1 MTSQAELLTD
11 PVAFVRG
18 VLGHKVWKKQAEI
31 LRSVAANK
39 QTAVKACHGS
49 SKTFTASE
57 ALLWWLSR
65 FSDGI
70 VVTTAPTWFQVE
82 NLLWQEVHKAIATSR
97 VAFPKPLSTELT
109 IAPGNYAIGL
119 STNETVRFQGFHG
132 EHVLFILD
140 EAPGVRPGIWEAI
153 SGAQSGGDV
162 RILALGNPTLT
173 GNPFHSAFTKERE
186 AWNLITID
194 AFDTPNLYGITEET
208 LLQMSEDELH
218 DNKVPFLV
226 TRDWVKERLKA
237 WGTGNALYQARV
249 RGNFPDQAEDN
260 LYSLQWLEQAAAT
273 APSADEPY
281 RAGVDVAGPGEDE
294 TVLCVRKGA
303 QIVKLEAFAQADPRG
318 EVAAALQHYRTSK
331 EGLEVVNVDSV
342 GIGYYFAQHLRDLGF
357 DVAEINVGEAAI
369 DKEKYANLK
378 AEMYWGFRQ
387 RLVDGDIG
395 GLTDETAMG
404 QLASIK
410 YRHNARG
417 QILIESKEEAR
428 KRGISSP
435 DRAEGILLAFAD
447 NGRAQNF
454 Y

>member
-1 MTSQAELLTD
+1 MIDQAQLLTD

-18 VLGHKVWKKQAEI
+18 VLGHKVWSGQSDI
-31 LRSVAANK
+31 LRSVAAHK
-39 QTAVKACHGS
+39 RTAVKACHGS

-65 FSDGI
+65 YEDGI

-132 EHVLFILD
+132 GHVLFILD

-153 SGAQSGGDV
+153 TGAQSGGDV
-162 RILALGNPTLT
+162 RILALGNPVLT
-173 GNPFHSAFTKERE
+173 GNPFHDAFTKERDS
-186 AWNLITID
+186 WNLITID
-194 AFDTPNLYGITEET
+194 AFDTPNLRGLTEAD
-208 LLQMSEDELH
+208 LLTMDAEQLAT
-218 DNKVPFLV
+218 NKAPFLV
-226 TRDWVKERLKA
+226 TREWVHERLKT

-249 RGNFPDQAEDN
+249 RGQFPDQAEDN
-260 LYSLQWLEQAAAT
+260 LYSLAWLDAAGAL
-273 APSADEPY
+273 AEPQEAGY

-294 TVLCVRKGA
+294 TVVCVRRGSE
-303 QIVKLEAFAQADPRG
+303 IVALRAFPNADPRG
-318 EVAAALQHYRTSK
+318 EVAAYLAPYKQS
-331 EGLEVVNVDSV
+331 EIGLELVNVDVV

-357 DVAEINVGEAAI
+357 NVGEINVGESAI
-369 DKEKYANLK
+369 EKEKYANLK
-378 AEMYWGFRQ
+378 AELYWGFRQ
-387 RLVDGDIG
+387 RLTDGDVH
-395 GLTDETAMG
+395 GLTDETAIG
-404 QLASIK
+404 QLAGIK
-410 YRHNARG
+410 YKHNARG

-447 NGRAQNF
+447 NGRAQDF